1 MRSLLITLSI
11 AVGLALPAAAAANVR
26 SCTYPYGHGPRNDI
40 GVQIRGVSVRDITC
54 SAGLRAI
61 SNSRLLRG
69 GSIATPGLYCYT
81 LKRFIP
87 AGYDQ
92 PLGANIRC
100 VSGSRAFRF
109 GWAT

>member
-1 MRSLLITLSI
+1 VRRRITQGLRLLLRSMVS
-11 AVGLALPAAAAANVR
+11 ASRHAA
-26 SCTYPYGHGPRNDI
+26 GPRNDI
-40 GVQIRGVSVRDITC
+40 GVQIGDVSVRAMTC

-61 SNSRLLRG
+61 SNSKLLRSG
-69 GSIATPGLYCYT
+69 DIATPGFYCYT

-92 PLGANIRC
+92 PLGANVRC
-100 VSGSRAFRF
+100 VSGARAFRF